1 MIWSVVVMSVQEI
14 KPCPF
19 CGGRAD
25 IRYSINRALIE
36 CTNRKCKIQPST
48 WLHVDTDSVDK
59 LVKIWNTRRFKEE
72 Q

>member
-1 MIWSVVVMSVQEI
+1 MNVQDI

-36 CTNRKCKIQPST
+36 CTNHKCKIQPST
-48 WLHVDTDSVDK
+48 WLHVETDSVDE
-59 LVKIWNTRRFKEE
+59 LVKIWNTRKFEEE